1 MAKPQ
6 AQQFYKTIFIFAA
19 IGYFL
24 FLTYKSVLYNYNT
37 NKKIDSLKEE
47 IALLEIEEDYLANLN
62 VYYQTDS
69 YKELEARRKLGLK
82 GSGETVIKIPID
94 EERLSQIE
102 NRETV
107 QSAVEAIKDDNDAQT
122 EGSTNPQ
129 KWLKYILKI

>member
-1 MAKPQ
+1 MTKPQ

-19 IGYFL
+19 VGYFL

-37 NKKIDSLKEE
+37 NKKIDSLNEE
-47 IALLEIEEDYLANLN
+47 IALLEIEEEYLANLN

-82 GSGETVIKIPID
+82 GSGETVIKIPIS
-94 EERLSQIE
+94 EERLSQLE

-107 QSAVEAIKDDNDAQT
+107 QSAVEAIKEDNDEQA
-122 EGSTNPQ
+122 EGSTNPR